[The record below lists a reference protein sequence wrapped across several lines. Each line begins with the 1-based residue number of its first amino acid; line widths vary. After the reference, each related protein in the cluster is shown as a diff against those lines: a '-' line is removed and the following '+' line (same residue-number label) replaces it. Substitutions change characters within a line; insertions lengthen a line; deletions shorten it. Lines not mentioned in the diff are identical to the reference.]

1 MFDHDATHRLTIDHD
16 WRKNRGHGPI
26 ALGQQIPGAGGL
38 TGQSALAGRGG
49 QASGALGG
57 RCLQIAGAQYHL
69 VKAIQPGGGI
79 ADVSLRRRADFTVS
93 GQFPAL
99 AVAYPEQK
107 SRPVI
112 GREGGSQLG

>member
-1 MFDHDATHRLTIDHD
+1 MTALVA
-16 WRKNRGHGPI
+16 GEPI
-26 ALGQQIPGAGGL
+26 RESWWAHPLGNVIYN
-38 TGQSALAGRGG
+38 
-49 QASGALGG
+49 ALGG
-57 RCLQIAGAQYHL
+57 SCLQIAGAQYHL